1 MLLSP
6 LGAAYAA
13 AARIHRSA
21 RTPWRAPVPVICIGN
36 LVAGGAGKT
45 PTAIA
50 IGSRIA
56 SWRLDVAFL
65 TRGYGGR
72 RAGPLRVDPARDRA
86 DDVGDEP
93 LLLASC
99 AATWL
104 ARDRKAGAQ
113 AAIAEGA
120 DVIVMDDGMQ
130 NPSLAKDIVFIV
142 IDGGYGFGNGHVMPA
157 GPLREPIARGLARAA
172 AVVLIGADECGVE
185 ARIGGLLPI
194 LRAHL
199 VPDAAACTLKAKK
212 VFAFAG
218 IGRPAKFYR
227 TLESLGAR
235 VVARRDFP
243 DHHRYGADEAMRLV
257 EAAHE
262 AGAEPVTTTKDHVRL
277 PEGARMMVRPV
288 GVDLVF
294 EDFASLD
301 DLMRPVLERWAQPR
315 RGDHG

>member
-1 MLLSP
+1 MLLAP
-6 LGAAYAA
+6 LGVVYTA
-13 AARIHRSA
+13 AARIRWST
-21 RTPWRAPVPVICIGN
+21 RTPWRAPVPVICVGN
-36 LVAGGAGKT
+36 LVTGGAGKT

-50 IGSRIA
+50 IGNRIA

-72 RAGPLRVDPARDRA
+72 LLGPVRVDPARDRA
-86 DDVGDEP
+86 EDVGDEP

-99 AATWL
+99 ATTWL

-130 NPSLAKDIVFIV
+130 NPSLAKDIVFVV

-157 GPLREPIARGLARAA
+157 GPLREPIASGLARAA
-172 AVVLIGADECGVE
+172 AVVLIGADECDVE
-185 ARIGGLLPI
+185 ARIGGGLAI
-194 LRAHL
+194 LRARL
-199 VPDAAACTLKAKK
+199 MPDASARTLRGKK

-227 TLESLGAR
+227 TLESLGAT
-235 VVARRDFP
+235 VVAARDFP
-243 DHHRYGADEAMRLV
+243 DHHRYSADEAMRLV
-257 EAAHE
+257 EAAHA
-262 AGAEPVTTTKDHVRL
+262 AGAEPVTTSKDHVRL
-277 PEGARMMVRPV
+277 PEGARTMVRPV

-294 EDFASLD
+294 DEPSRLD
-301 DLMRPVLERWAQPR
+301 AFIRPALERWAHAGR
-315 RGDHG
+315 RADG